1 MQQHF
6 LFQSQYTEYSGTYV
20 PPPTGH
26 LAFIACYFVNCLTF
40 KCCCIH
46 AIDSFNCEKTDTPI
60 KEGKTSR
67 GTRFPLFP
75 SKMKFIA
82 SQQVFSLLWLSVSTA
97 GAFRSPSGRSSIAR
111 QRASFVVKQQS
122 RLVLFVDP
130 LQDQD
135 SLLLPQEMS
144 TPAQAATGTI
154 NDRLMA
160 ELQEATAK
168 ETFGARSVVGK
179 KLGLDAF
186 KSDKTDAERAAAVA
200 AAKDLNGVNPLVALA
215 GSAVALVVAGG
226 LWWSTNWL
234 GAFFALHPVET
245 DVYFIQR
252 ATLVFRNAVMGLA
265 SLASGFFGVT
275 GLGIFLLGVRVAY
288 GVATGEL
295 DPTPIKKSKST
306 QELEMPNVM
315 DLMMGKKPGRGNK

>member
-1 MQQHF
+1 M
-6 LFQSQYTEYSGTYV
+6 LSQ
-20 PPPTGH
+20 
-26 LAFIACYFVNCLTF
+26 
-40 KCCCIH
+40 
-46 AIDSFNCEKTDTPI
+46 
-60 KEGKTSR
+60 
-67 GTRFPLFP
+67 RF
-75 SKMKFIA
+75 
-82 SQQVFSLLWLSVSTA
+82 FSLLWLSVSTT
-97 GAFRSPSGRSSIAR
+97 GGFRSPSGPFNSIVR
-111 QRASFVVKQQS
+111 QRASFLVVKQQPS

-130 LQDQD
+130 LNKDQD
-135 SLLLPQEMS
+135 SLLLPQELS
-144 TPAQAATGTI
+144 KTPVQAATGTI

-200 AAKDLNGVNPLVALA
+200 AAKNLNGVNPLVALA
-215 GSAVALVVAGG
+215 GSVVALVVAGG

-252 ATLVFRNAVMGLA
+252 AALVFRNAVMGLA

-295 DPTPIKKSKST
+295 DPTPIKRSKST
-306 QELEMPNVM
+306 QEPEMPNVM